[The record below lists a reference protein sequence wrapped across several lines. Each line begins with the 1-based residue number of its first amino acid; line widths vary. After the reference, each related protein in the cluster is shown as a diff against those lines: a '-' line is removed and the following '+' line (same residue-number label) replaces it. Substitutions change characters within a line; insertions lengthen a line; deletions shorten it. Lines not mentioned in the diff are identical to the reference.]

1 MKNIKL
7 ILFGGAFFV
16 LSAMP
21 FFFLPNH
28 MSSYY
33 LSMAL
38 FGPALIAG
46 EILKGRKLIILF
58 CLLYLLLTL
67 LGLNFLSQTHWIILK
82 NTGPIG
88 KF

>member
-1 MKNIKL
+1 MRNLKL
-7 ILFGGAFFV
+7 ILFGAAFFV
-16 LSAMP
+16 FGALP

-28 MSSYY
+28 MSAYY
-33 LSMAL
+33 LTIAL

-46 EILKGRKLIILF
+46 NVIKSKKLIILF
-58 CLLYLLLTL
+58 FLGYLLLTIF
-67 LGLNFLSQTHWIILK
+67 GLQFLSATHWIILK